1 LVLLYIFSSTT
12 INAQIKIISEIM
24 SDPKNIVLKES
35 EEFEGL
41 PVEGPWL
48 EDDIDLKDIVTQY
61 YEKIGFQATHL
72 GKAVEIWKRIEEI
85 RKNEEIVVFMG
96 YTSNIVSSGLREII
110 AYLAKHKK
118 IDVIVTTAGG
128 IEEDFIKCLKP
139 FVLGDWDL
147 NGSYLREKGINRIG
161 NIFVPNDRY
170 VEFEKYMTEFFERLS
185 EKQEKENKIISA
197 SELCYELGKFMD
209 EKLEMQY
216 KEKSI
221 LYWAYKNNI
230 PIFCPAIT
238 DGSIGDMLYFYKKE
252 RKSNLQIDVASDI
265 VKLNDMA
272 IYANKTAC
280 IVLGGSLPK
289 HSIINAN
296 LFREGT
302 DYAIYI
308 TTAVPW
314 DGSLSGAPP
323 EEGVSWGKIQAKAD
337 YVEVWADATLV
348 FPMLVYSVFK

>member
-1 LVLLYIFSSTT
+1 MVNIMTEPKS
-12 INAQIKIISEIM
+12 II
-24 SDPKNIVLKES
+24 LKES
-35 EEFEGL
+35 EDVEGL
-41 PVEGPWL
+41 TVEGPWME
-48 EDDIDLKDIVTQY
+48 EDINLKDIITKY
-61 YEKIGFQATHL
+61 YKKIGFQATHL
-72 GKAVEIWKRIEEI
+72 GKAVDIWKKIESI
-85 RKNEEIVVFMG
+85 RKSGDNEITVFMG

-110 AYLAKHKK
+110 AHLAKHKK
-118 IDVIVTTAGG
+118 MDVIVTTAGG
-128 IEEDFIKCLKP
+128 VEEDFIKCLKP
-139 FVLGDWDL
+139 FVIGDWDL
-147 NGSYLREKGINRIG
+147 KGAYLREKGINRIG
-161 NIFVPNDRY
+161 NILVPNDRY
-170 VEFEKYMTEFFERLS
+170 VEFEKYMMEFFKRLD

-197 SELCYELGKFMD
+197 SEFCYELGKFMD
-209 EKLEMQY
+209 EKLDDA

-221 LYWAYKNNI
+221 IYWAYKNNI

-238 DGSIGDMLYFYKKE
+238 DGSIGDMLYFYKIE
-252 RKSNLQIDVASDI
+252 NKSNLKIDVAEDI
-265 VKLNDMA
+265 VKLNDIA
-272 IYANKTAC
+272 VYSKKTAC

-337 YVEVWADATLV
+337 YVEVWADASLV
-348 FPMLVYSVFK
+348 FPMLVYGVFK

>member
-1 LVLLYIFSSTT
+1 MKPEGIVFKKSEEIEGLE
-12 INAQIKIISEIM
+12 IKGPNPE
-24 SDPKNIVLKES
+24 KES
-35 EEFEGL
+35 FEEFIKRNGFE
-41 PVEGPWL
+41 
-48 EDDIDLKDIVTQY
+48 Q
-61 YEKIGFQATHL
+61 IGFQATHL
-72 GKAVEIWKRIEEI
+72 GKASKIWKEIE
-85 RKNEEIVVFMG
+85 KNREKTRVFLG
-96 YTSNIVSSGLREII
+96 YTSNMISSGLRETIC
-110 AYLAKHKK
+110 YLVKNKK

-128 IEEDFIKCLKP
+128 VEEDFIKCLKP
-139 FVLGDWDL
+139 FILGDWNFD
-147 NGSYLREKGINRIG
+147 GKTLREKGINRIG

-170 VEFEKYMTEFFERLS
+170 IEFEKYMMEFFKRLD

-197 SELCYELGKFMD
+197 SEFCYELGKFMD
-209 EKLEMQY
+209 EKLDDA

-221 LYWAYKNNI
+221 IYWAYKNNI

-238 DGSIGDMLYFYKKE
+238 DGSIGDMLYFYKIE
-252 RKSNLQIDVASDI
+252 NKSNLKIDVAEDI
-265 VKLNDMA
+265 VKLNDIA
-272 IYANKTAC
+272 VYSKKTAC
-280 IVLGGSLPK
+280 VVLGGSLPK

-337 YVEVWADATLV
+337 YVEVWADASLV
-348 FPMLVYSVFK
+348 FPILVYGVFK